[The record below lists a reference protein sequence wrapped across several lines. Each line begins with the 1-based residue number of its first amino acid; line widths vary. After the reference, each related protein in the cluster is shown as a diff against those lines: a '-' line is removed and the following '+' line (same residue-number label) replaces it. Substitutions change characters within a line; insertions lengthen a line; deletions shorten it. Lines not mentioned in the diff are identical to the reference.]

1 MNQPKRNLKIWI
13 PIAAVLCFW
22 LGDWMGYTYE
32 LTEGTTTH
40 RLADALNLNSLLLH
54 PFRLS
59 ADAFSLGCGI
69 AAALMTGLI
78 YLCVKY
84 SKHRLMP
91 QKEYGSA
98 RWGGPEDIAPFLN
111 ENPQNNLPLT
121 ASESLSLSPKMK
133 VTANDNYNRNKNVIV
148 FGPSGSGKSYS
159 VAGPQ
164 LLQFNSNYVLS
175 DPKGELLQEYGN
187 VLLSQGYKVKV
198 FNLKDRDKSDHYN
211 LFAYIKNEDD
221 ILVVTKNLV
230 KNLKE
235 DPTAKSTADPIWE
248 EGMTALLEALIGY
261 VFYELEPEERNM
273 NSVMTLLLMLESQG
287 DGPNS
292 VSQLDLLFDDLS
304 INKPNSFAAKQYKLY
319 KMAPGK
325 TAQSINVS
333 LGLRM
338 SAFNIPSIANIC
350 ADDTIDLLELG
361 SEKKVAL
368 FVVTP
373 DTTTAYNFLAAV
385 MFQQCFQILVDIAD
399 HRPDKRLPRHLRFL
413 LDEFPN
419 IGMIP
424 DFQILISTI
433 RSRDIACTLIY
444 QSLNQ
449 LKSQYKDDWATIYE
463 NCDSMIV
470 LGAGGNPEN
479 LEFFSKALG
488 KATIEVMNTSENKG
502 SQGSYTKSYQAL
514 GRELMTPEEIRTMPR
529 NWCLLMISGVA
540 PFYSRKY
547 NLKNHPN
554 YHLVEAEGGKPFD
567 YDRRAE
573 QSFADFI
580 SNVKDVSVI
589 DDPQK
594 IGQLY
599 PENAGKKK
607 SVSNRT
613 EIRKRLNFCLE
624 RATDYSQFLSM
635 AKELEIT
642 PTIRGK
648 HMSYLLDGA
657 GRAVRD
663 NSLSDTDTFTYAG
676 ICARLSDNAQEQK
689 YLRKTITGILR
700 SATGMAD
707 FADKLKTAGIETKVK
722 KSTEQVLYRSTA
734 LDGAWVPED
743 ALGSEF
749 TSEGIEYALKNGKMQ
764 LSDGEENSLLDCYQ
778 KLTIQYPEVCTAAV
792 KLSSR
797 QILSAGK
804 NGLVLQVHDDNGNPA
819 KLMVNKSEVTTSP
832 DGEIT
837 FNVGNDFSYDLVYE
851 DETHG
856 TIRGA
861 KLIQQIDEENHVEPV
876 QVILSGNQI
885 KAMSIRGV
893 TLHLPQNGIER
904 LFIPEKYVLRD
915 LDAGQCTVL
924 LYPNLQYSYVPI
936 GDSKKRLN
944 IQGDRLSEFLG
955 SSINPITESTGLK
968 RKIAAV
974 ERRAGIENAKFLGK
988 MLQGMTDS
996 RIHTTGDYDK
1006 VIHNLGKTQIGLTN
1020 ELAEVKQKRTTYAA
1034 AAKHLQIC
1042 KTYKPVWMEYA
1053 AKPLNQKMEYFN
1065 QHSTELQAY
1074 RNAAAYLEKESI
1086 DQSVEI
1092 DKVNVLAQEM
1102 GHRMHELVEQL
1113 RDVNLQEQKVR
1124 QERQTLA
1131 EIRSGLVE

>member
-1 MNQPKRNLKIWI
+1 MATHIDKGHIHNHIMLN
-13 PIAAVLCFW
+13 AVSFYDYKKLRTVP
-22 LGDWMGYTYE
+22 YRT
-32 LTEGTTTH
+32 
-40 RLADALNLNSLLLH
+40 
-54 PFRLS
+54 
-59 ADAFSLGCGI
+59 
-69 AAALMTGLI
+69 
-78 YLCVKY
+78 
-84 SKHRLMP
+84 
-91 QKEYGSA
+91 A
-98 RWGGPEDIAPFLN
+98 R
-111 ENPQNNLPLT
+111 
-121 ASESLSLSPKMK
+121 
-133 VTANDNYNRNKNVIV
+133 
-148 FGPSGSGKSYS
+148 
-159 VAGPQ
+159 
-164 LLQFNSNYVLS
+164 
-175 DPKGELLQEYGN
+175 
-187 VLLSQGYKVKV
+187 
-198 FNLKDRDKSDHYN
+198 
-211 LFAYIKNEDD
+211 
-221 ILVVTKNLV
+221 
-230 KNLKE
+230 
-235 DPTAKSTADPIWE
+235 
-248 EGMTALLEALIGY
+248 
-261 VFYELEPEERNM
+261 
-273 NSVMTLLLMLESQG
+273 
-287 DGPNS
+287 
-292 VSQLDLLFDDLS
+292 
-304 INKPNSFAAKQYKLY
+304 
-319 KMAPGK
+319 
-325 TAQSINVS
+325 
-333 LGLRM
+333 
-338 SAFNIPSIANIC
+338 
-350 ADDTIDLLELG
+350 
-361 SEKKVAL
+361 
-368 FVVTP
+368 
-373 DTTTAYNFLAAV
+373 
-385 MFQQCFQILVDIAD
+385 QI
-399 HRPDKRLPRHLRFL
+399 
-413 LDEFPN
+413 
-419 IGMIP
+419 
-424 DFQILISTI
+424 
-433 RSRDIACTLIY
+433 RDISDRLCMEA
-444 QSLNQ
+444 
-449 LKSQYKDDWATIYE
+449 
-463 NCDSMIV
+463 
-470 LGAGGNPEN
+470 
-479 LEFFSKALG
+479 
-488 KATIEVMNTSENKG
+488 
-502 SQGSYTKSYQAL
+502 
-514 GRELMTPEEIRTMPR
+514 
-529 NWCLLMISGVA
+529 
-540 PFYSRKY
+540 
-547 NLKNHPN
+547 
-554 YHLVEAEGGKPFD
+554 HL
-567 YDRRAE
+567 
-573 QSFADFI
+573 
-580 SNVKDVSVI
+580 SVI

-599 PENAGKKK
+599 PKSAGKKE

-635 AKELEIT
+635 AKGLEIT

-648 HMSYLLDGA
+648 HMSYLLEGA

-689 YLRKTITGILR
+689 YLRKTITGIF
-700 SATGMAD
+700 STATGMAD

-722 KSTEQVLYRSTA
+722 KATGQVLYRATV

-749 TSEGIEYALKNGKMQ
+749 TSEGIEYALKNGEMQ
-764 LSDGEENSLLDCYQ
+764 IAEDAEITLTDRYQ
-778 KLTIQYPEVCTAAV
+778 ELTIQYPEVCTAAV

-876 QVILSGNQI
+876 QVILSENQI

-893 TLHLPQNGIER
+893 TIHLPQNGIER

-924 LYPNLQYSYVPI
+924 LYPNQQYSYVPI

-944 IQGDRLSEFLG
+944 IQGDHLSEFLG

-1074 RNAAAYLEKESI
+1074 RNAAAYLEKEGI

-1102 GHRMHELVEQL
+1102 GHRMDELVEQL
-1113 RDVNLQEQKVR
+1113 RNVNLQEQKVR
-1124 QERQTLA
+1124 QEQQILA
-1131 EIRSGLVE
+1131 EIQSDLVE

>member
-1 MNQPKRNLKIWI
+1 MAITKIHAIKSTLGKALAYIENPDKTDGQMLVSGYNCEPQTASIDFEMTAVLAHKARNLKRKRS
-13 PIAAVLCFW
+13 
-22 LGDWMGYTYE
+22 TN
-32 LTEGTTTH
+32 
-40 RLADALNLNSLLLH
+40 LAYH
-54 PFRLS
+54 
-59 ADAFSLGCGI
+59 
-69 AAALMTGLI
+69 LI
-78 YLCVKY
+78 Q
-84 SKHRLMP
+84 S
-91 QKEYGSA
+91 
-98 RWGGPEDIAPFLN
+98 F
-111 ENPQNNLPLT
+111 
-121 ASESLSLSPKMK
+121 SPKDA
-133 VTANDNYNRNKNVIV
+133 VT
-148 FGPSGSGKSYS
+148 
-159 VAGPQ
+159 
-164 LLQFNSNYVLS
+164 
-175 DPKGELLQEYGN
+175 
-187 VLLSQGYKVKV
+187 
-198 FNLKDRDKSDHYN
+198 
-211 LFAYIKNEDD
+211 
-221 ILVVTKNLV
+221 
-230 KNLKE
+230 
-235 DPTAKSTADPIWE
+235 
-248 EGMTALLEALIGY
+248 
-261 VFYELEPEERNM
+261 PE
-273 NSVMTLLLMLESQG
+273 Q
-287 DGPNS
+287 
-292 VSQLDLLFDDLS
+292 
-304 INKPNSFAAKQYKLY
+304 AH
-319 KMAPGK
+319 
-325 TAQSINVS
+325 
-333 LGLRM
+333 
-338 SAFNIPSIANIC
+338 
-350 ADDTIDLLELG
+350 ELG
-361 SEKKVAL
+361 KKLAFEYTGGKYEYVVATHIDKGHIHNHIMINAVSFYDYKKL
-368 FVVTP
+368 RTVP
-373 DTTTAYNFLAAV
+373 YRTAR
-385 MFQQCFQILVDIAD
+385 QI
-399 HRPDKRLPRHLRFL
+399 
-413 LDEFPN
+413 
-419 IGMIP
+419 
-424 DFQILISTI
+424 
-433 RSRDIACTLIY
+433 RDISDRLCMEA
-444 QSLNQ
+444 
-449 LKSQYKDDWATIYE
+449 
-463 NCDSMIV
+463 
-470 LGAGGNPEN
+470 
-479 LEFFSKALG
+479 
-488 KATIEVMNTSENKG
+488 
-502 SQGSYTKSYQAL
+502 
-514 GRELMTPEEIRTMPR
+514 
-529 NWCLLMISGVA
+529 
-540 PFYSRKY
+540 
-547 NLKNHPN
+547 
-554 YHLVEAEGGKPFD
+554 HL
-567 YDRRAE
+567 
-573 QSFADFI
+573 
-580 SNVKDVSVI
+580 SVI

-635 AKELEIT
+635 AKGLEIT

-648 HMSYLLDGA
+648 HISYLLEGA
-657 GRAVRD
+657 GQSVRD

-722 KSTEQVLYRSTA
+722 KATGQVLYRATV

-764 LSDGEENSLLDCYQ
+764 ITEDAEITLLDRYQ

-804 NGLVLQVHDDNGNPA
+804 NGLVLQAHDDNGNPA

-876 QVILSGNQI
+876 QVILSENQI

-1131 EIRSGLVE
+1131 EIRSDLVE

>member
-1 MNQPKRNLKIWI
+1 MIN
-13 PIAAVLCFW
+13 AVSFYDYKKLRTVP
-22 LGDWMGYTYE
+22 YRT
-32 LTEGTTTH
+32 
-40 RLADALNLNSLLLH
+40 
-54 PFRLS
+54 
-59 ADAFSLGCGI
+59 
-69 AAALMTGLI
+69 
-78 YLCVKY
+78 
-84 SKHRLMP
+84 
-91 QKEYGSA
+91 A
-98 RWGGPEDIAPFLN
+98 R
-111 ENPQNNLPLT
+111 
-121 ASESLSLSPKMK
+121 
-133 VTANDNYNRNKNVIV
+133 
-148 FGPSGSGKSYS
+148 
-159 VAGPQ
+159 
-164 LLQFNSNYVLS
+164 
-175 DPKGELLQEYGN
+175 
-187 VLLSQGYKVKV
+187 
-198 FNLKDRDKSDHYN
+198 
-211 LFAYIKNEDD
+211 
-221 ILVVTKNLV
+221 
-230 KNLKE
+230 
-235 DPTAKSTADPIWE
+235 
-248 EGMTALLEALIGY
+248 
-261 VFYELEPEERNM
+261 
-273 NSVMTLLLMLESQG
+273 
-287 DGPNS
+287 
-292 VSQLDLLFDDLS
+292 
-304 INKPNSFAAKQYKLY
+304 
-319 KMAPGK
+319 
-325 TAQSINVS
+325 
-333 LGLRM
+333 
-338 SAFNIPSIANIC
+338 
-350 ADDTIDLLELG
+350 
-361 SEKKVAL
+361 
-368 FVVTP
+368 
-373 DTTTAYNFLAAV
+373 
-385 MFQQCFQILVDIAD
+385 QI
-399 HRPDKRLPRHLRFL
+399 
-413 LDEFPN
+413 
-419 IGMIP
+419 
-424 DFQILISTI
+424 
-433 RSRDIACTLIY
+433 RDISDRLCMEA
-444 QSLNQ
+444 
-449 LKSQYKDDWATIYE
+449 
-463 NCDSMIV
+463 
-470 LGAGGNPEN
+470 
-479 LEFFSKALG
+479 
-488 KATIEVMNTSENKG
+488 
-502 SQGSYTKSYQAL
+502 
-514 GRELMTPEEIRTMPR
+514 
-529 NWCLLMISGVA
+529 
-540 PFYSRKY
+540 
-547 NLKNHPN
+547 
-554 YHLVEAEGGKPFD
+554 HL
-567 YDRRAE
+567 
-573 QSFADFI
+573 
-580 SNVKDVSVI
+580 SVI

-624 RATDYSQFLSM
+624 RATDYGQFLSM

-648 HMSYLLDGA
+648 HISYLLEGA

-689 YLRKTITGILR
+689 YLRKTITGIL
-700 SATGMAD
+700 STATGMAD

-722 KSTEQVLYRSTA
+722 KATGQVLYRATV

-749 TSEGIEYALKNGKMQ
+749 TSEGIEYALKNGEMQ
-764 LSDGEENSLLDCYQ
+764 IAEDAEITLIDRYQ
-778 KLTIQYPEVCTAAV
+778 ELTIQYPEVCTAAV

-832 DGEIT
+832 DGEII

-851 DETHG
+851 DGTHG

-876 QVILSGNQI
+876 QVILSENQI

-924 LYPNLQYSYVPI
+924 LYPNLQYGYVPI

-974 ERRAGIENAKFLGK
+974 ERRAGIENAKFPGK

-1086 DQSVEI
+1086 DQSLEI

-1102 GHRMHELVEQL
+1102 GHRMDELVEQL

-1131 EIRSGLVE
+1131 EIRSDLVE

>member
-1 MNQPKRNLKIWI
+1 M
-13 PIAAVLCFW
+13 
-22 LGDWMGYTYE
+22 
-32 LTEGTTTH
+32 
-40 RLADALNLNSLLLH
+40 
-54 PFRLS
+54 
-59 ADAFSLGCGI
+59 
-69 AAALMTGLI
+69 
-78 YLCVKY
+78 
-84 SKHRLMP
+84 
-91 QKEYGSA
+91 
-98 RWGGPEDIAPFLN
+98 
-111 ENPQNNLPLT
+111 
-121 ASESLSLSPKMK
+121 
-133 VTANDNYNRNKNVIV
+133 
-148 FGPSGSGKSYS
+148 
-159 VAGPQ
+159 
-164 LLQFNSNYVLS
+164 
-175 DPKGELLQEYGN
+175 
-187 VLLSQGYKVKV
+187 
-198 FNLKDRDKSDHYN
+198 
-211 LFAYIKNEDD
+211 
-221 ILVVTKNLV
+221 
-230 KNLKE
+230 
-235 DPTAKSTADPIWE
+235 
-248 EGMTALLEALIGY
+248 EA
-261 VFYELEPEERNM
+261 
-273 NSVMTLLLMLESQG
+273 
-287 DGPNS
+287 
-292 VSQLDLLFDDLS
+292 
-304 INKPNSFAAKQYKLY
+304 
-319 KMAPGK
+319 
-325 TAQSINVS
+325 
-333 LGLRM
+333 
-338 SAFNIPSIANIC
+338 
-350 ADDTIDLLELG
+350 
-361 SEKKVAL
+361 
-368 FVVTP
+368 
-373 DTTTAYNFLAAV
+373 
-385 MFQQCFQILVDIAD
+385 
-399 HRPDKRLPRHLRFL
+399 HL
-413 LDEFPN
+413 
-419 IGMIP
+419 
-424 DFQILISTI
+424 
-433 RSRDIACTLIY
+433 
-444 QSLNQ
+444 
-449 LKSQYKDDWATIYE
+449 
-463 NCDSMIV
+463 
-470 LGAGGNPEN
+470 
-479 LEFFSKALG
+479 
-488 KATIEVMNTSENKG
+488 
-502 SQGSYTKSYQAL
+502 
-514 GRELMTPEEIRTMPR
+514 
-529 NWCLLMISGVA
+529 
-540 PFYSRKY
+540 
-547 NLKNHPN
+547 
-554 YHLVEAEGGKPFD
+554 
-567 YDRRAE
+567 
-573 QSFADFI
+573 
-580 SNVKDVSVI
+580 SVI

-648 HMSYLLDGA
+648 HMSYLLEGA

-764 LSDGEENSLLDCYQ
+764 LSDGEENSLLDRYQ

-876 QVILSGNQI
+876 QVILSENQI

-1131 EIRSGLVE
+1131 EIQSDLVE